1 MKRLFLIL
9 GLLVGISQAQTTTT
23 ITGTIKDLSQALVTS
38 GKVTF
43 TLQPSRDTTIS
54 GLARF
59 SPAQVVCLINASGL
73 IKAQDGTSVCTLTM
87 NTALNPP
94 GTYYRVDVWP
104 FNVKTSSFTFY
115 AVLSTYDWSTV
126 VPTPATSPFQ
136 NFVDV
141 ISNQTIGGNKIFTGQ
156 VSFQGALSLNCKLL
170 GTVACVDVFNS
181 QGWSGADLC
190 AWIVSAQGALP
201 ATGGSLSIYL
211 NGTNVTCAGTFNIG
225 TTTQGVRAQI
235 FGAGNIA
242 VQNTVTVA
250 QGSQLFGQ
258 NGGSG
263 NVGTTPTVITA
274 GGSFPVSTYLLQIG
288 PASGT
293 ADGIHIRDIQFNCNN
308 VSGCKGALVQNT
320 QDLGDFYNVFFL
332 NHLGNCMDFTASSQ
346 NLTIQNVVCLASASA
361 TSDNGFVLGV
371 NADHIAFINSS
382 ATSQAASRST
392 GAAFVCNG
400 CNASFTSIHV
410 ENHVDG
416 ILLNSTSPNNG
427 VVVINEVDG
436 LSNITNVVHIAA
448 AFNGA
453 VSIHGVRKFLGTNAV
468 KNDVAAF
475 AHVCTDEALAKYIM
489 SANQGT
495 TQLDTDCSTLSSLF
509 KAGFTIADANYN
521 DTDASAAAE
530 IEYNSATY
538 DALHMRDKGASP
550 ETVAIGPGTGGAG
563 FGVRGTAGTVS
574 AKQWILCTYA
584 SLFCQFPQGFSP
596 TYAANRRSAESHAN
610 LGLG

>member
-1 MKRLFLIL
+1 
-9 GLLVGISQAQTTTT
+9 
-23 ITGTIKDLSQALVTS
+23 
-38 GKVTF
+38 
-43 TLQPSRDTTIS
+43 
-54 GLARF
+54 
-59 SPAQVVCLINASGL
+59 
-73 IKAQDGTSVCTLTM
+73 
-87 NTALNPP
+87 
-94 GTYYRVDVWP
+94 
-104 FNVKTSSFTFY
+104 
-115 AVLSTYDWSTV
+115 
-126 VPTPATSPFQ
+126 
-136 NFVDV
+136 VDV

-596 TYAANRRSAESHAN
+596 TSSILVSPTAARPSKRRALTREPREAQSLTGDLETALLSFSQILHQDLSRNRFAEEREWYEDALFYQRRQWLKWDNSNKRWSLVKQDPDKPRPMPVTNHYARTINAVANQLGSGRRRSTGSRSMIPTRQDAARSLPSRPAERSTKN
-610 LGLG
+610 PTLRS